1 MINFSSEPYNDDFD
15 ENNKFHR
22 ILFRPSYAVQA
33 RELTQLQ
40 TILQNQIKR
49 NGDHIFKQGAMVIPG
64 QISLDTEYHYVKIQ
78 PTYGALSVESFI
90 ADFEGTVITGGTSGI
105 TALVL
110 KVEHATGTDPTTLY
124 VRYTNS
130 GTNNA
135 TKIFTDAEE
144 ITSDGSGTVNA
155 FAASATGTGSAA
167 EIERGVYYI
176 NGYYVLCDAQTVLLD
191 KYTNIPTYR
200 VGLTID
206 EQKITPEDDETL
218 LDNAQTSFNYAAPG
232 AHRYFIDLIL
242 SKLSPTSTS
251 DDNFIELL
259 QVTEGIVNKAVDKA
273 ITQFYARNSESKFS
287 KAA

>member
-49 NGDHIFKQGAMVIPG
+49 NGDYIFKQGAMVIPG
-64 QISLDTEYHYVKIQ
+64 QIDLSTKYQYVKIQ
-78 PTYGALSVESFI
+78 STHGAVAVDTYIEE
-90 ADFEGTVITGGTSGI
+90 FEGTIITGTTSGV

-110 KVEHATGTDPTTLY
+110 KAEPTSGDDPATLY

-130 GTNNA
+130 GTDGA
-135 TKIFTDAEE
+135 TKVFANGEAITFDEGTTVVDAY
-144 ITSDGSGTVNA
+144 TLADGG
-155 FAASATGTGSAA
+155 ATGTGSAA
-167 EIERGVYYI
+167 VIERGVYYI
-176 NGYYVLCDAQTVLLD
+176 NGYYVLCDSQTVLLD
-191 KYTNIPTYR
+191 KYTNTPTYR

-206 EQKITPEDDETL
+206 EQKVTPEDKETL

-242 SKLSPTSTS
+242 SKLSIESTS
-251 DDNFIELL
+251 DDISLNCFGSLRVL
-259 QVTEGIVNKAVDKA
+259 
-273 ITQFYARNSESKFS
+273 
-287 KAA
+287 